1 LITNATMPS
10 PTPITTQIDLSQ
22 LKGKT
27 AIVTGG
33 ASGLGLATVEKWA
46 ANGAYVTIADVNDT
60 AGENAV
66 GKITSGG
73 GKAQYVH
80 CDVLDWESSNEAF
93 KSAVN
98 FGPSKTLDI
107 SALYAGVLG
116 TANNMID
123 ILKENGAPSL
133 SSVPPIPTHKA
144 IDINLTG
151 EWYSTYLSF
160 HYMQLKP
167 QTNGVATGPNGGFKK
182 SIVMISSLAGYVDY
196 PNNSAYAAG
205 KFGVRGLWRS
215 IRSRAPEL
223 GVRTNL
229 IAPWFVDTPMV
240 ADMKAGL
247 EKAGVKWGQGFTWAP
262 ADHVVEA
269 ATKCAVEED
278 IDGRAFAIMPEGYY
292 DLNDDTEHG
301 GDTLLALISKRM
313 EAGDQLA

>member
-1 LITNATMPS
+1 MAS
-10 PTPITTQIDLSQ
+10 PTPITTQVDLSK

-33 ASGLGLATVEKWA
+33 ASGLGLATAEKWA
-46 ANGAYVTIADVNDT
+46 ANGAYVTIADVND
-60 AGENAV
+60 AQGQKAV
-66 GKITSGG
+66 EKITSNG

-80 CDVLDWESSNEAF
+80 CDVLSWESSNEAF

-116 TANNMID
+116 TANNMVD
-123 ILKENGAPSL
+123 VLKANGPPSL
-133 SSVPPIPTHKA
+133 ESTPPVPTHKA
-144 IDINLTG
+144 IDVNLTG

-167 QTNGVATGPNGGFKK
+167 ETGGAANGASAESKK
-182 SIVMISSLAGYVDY
+182 SIVMIASLAGYVDY

-240 ADMKAGL
+240 ADMKAEL
-247 EKAGVKWGQGFTWAP
+247 VQAGVKWGQGFTWAP
-262 ADHVVEA
+262 ADNVVEA
-269 ATKCAVEED
+269 ATKCAVED
-278 IDGRAFAIMPEGYY
+278 DVDGEYFEVPVGTI
-292 DLNDDTEHG
+292 T
-301 GDTLLALISKRM
+301 T
-313 EAGDQLA
+313 

>member
-1 LITNATMPS
+1 MAS
-10 PTPITTQIDLSQ
+10 PTPIATQVDLSK

-33 ASGLGLATVEKWA
+33 ASGLGLATAEKWA
-46 ANGAYVTIADVNDT
+46 ANGAYVTIADVND
-60 AGENAV
+60 AQGQKAV
-66 GKITSGG
+66 EKITSNG

-80 CDVLDWESSNEAF
+80 CDVLSWESSNEAF

-116 TANNMID
+116 TANNMVD
-123 ILKENGAPSL
+123 VLKANGPPSL
-133 SSVPPIPTHKA
+133 ESTPPVPTHKA
-144 IDINLTG
+144 IDVNLTG

-167 QTNGVATGPNGGFKK
+167 ETGGAANGASAESKK
-182 SIVMISSLAGYVDY
+182 SIVMIASLAGYVDY

-240 ADMKAGL
+240 ADMKAEL
-247 EKAGVKWGQGFTWAP
+247 VQAGVKWGQGFTWAP
-262 ADHVVEA
+262 ADNVVEA
-269 ATKCAVEED
+269 ATKCAVED
-278 IDGRAFAIMPEGYY
+278 DVDGEYFEVPVGTI
-292 DLNDDTEHG
+292 T
-301 GDTLLALISKRM
+301 T
-313 EAGDQLA
+313 

>member
-1 LITNATMPS
+1 MAS
-10 PTPITTQIDLSQ
+10 PTAITTQIDLSK

-33 ASGLGLATVEKWA
+33 ASGLGLATAEKWA
-46 ANGAYVTIADVNDT
+46 ANGAYVTIADVND
-60 AGENAV
+60 AQGKDAV
-66 GKITSGG
+66 GKITSSG

-93 KSAVN
+93 KSAVK
-98 FGPSKTLDI
+98 FGPTKSLDI

-116 TANNMID
+116 TANNLID
-123 ILKENGAPSL
+123 VLKENGPPSL
-133 SSVPPIPTHKA
+133 DSTPPVPTHKA

-167 QTNGVATGPNGGFKK
+167 QTNGAANEASSGSKK
-182 SIVMISSLAGYVDY
+182 SIVMIASLAGYVDY

-240 ADMKAGL
+240 AEMKSGL
-247 EKAGVKWGQGFTWAP
+247 EKAGVKWGHGFTWAP
-262 ADHVVEA
+262 ADNIVEA
-269 ATKCAVEED
+269 ATKCAVED
-278 IDGRAFAIMPEGYY
+278 DVDGRAFAVMPEGYY
-292 DLNDDTEHG
+292 DLNDDLDKGHG
-301 GDTLLALISKRM
+301 GETLLALISKRM

>member
-1 LITNATMPS
+1 MTS
-10 PTPITTQIDLSQ
+10 PTAITTPVDFSK

-33 ASGLGLATVEKWA
+33 ASGLGLATAEKWA
-46 ANGAYVTIADVNDT
+46 ASGAYVTIADVND
-60 AGENAV
+60 AQGKEAV
-66 GKITSGG
+66 EKITSSG

-80 CDVLDWESSNEAF
+80 CDVLNWESSNEAF

-98 FGPSKTLDI
+98 FGPSKSLDV

-123 ILKENGAPSL
+123 VLKENGPPSL
-133 SSVPPIPTHKA
+133 DSTPPVPTHKA

-160 HYMQLKP
+160 HYMQLKS
-167 QTNGVATGPNGGFKK
+167 QTNGITEAASTGAKK
-182 SIVMISSLAGYVDY
+182 SIVMIASLAGYVDY

-240 ADMKAGL
+240 AGMKAGL
-247 EKAGVKWGQGFTWAP
+247 EQAGVKWGQGFTWAP
-262 ADHVVEA
+262 ADNVVEA
-269 ATKCAVEED
+269 ASKCAVD
-278 IDGRAFAIMPEGYY
+278 DDVDGEYFLSLRQFQGPSSNGDVNRSIVRCYA
-292 DLNDDTEHG
+292 G
-301 GDTLLALISKRM
+301 GLL
-313 EAGDQLA
+313 

>member
-1 LITNATMPS
+1 MAS
-10 PTPITTQIDLSQ
+10 PTPITTQVDLAK

-33 ASGLGLATVEKWA
+33 ASGLGLATAEKWA
-46 ANGAYVTIADVNDT
+46 ANGAYVTIADVND
-60 AGENAV
+60 AQGQKAV
-66 GKITSGG
+66 EKIASSG

-80 CDVLDWESSNEAF
+80 CDVLSWESSNEAF

-123 ILKENGAPSL
+123 ILKENGPPSL
-133 SSVPPIPTHKA
+133 DSTPPRPTHKA
-144 IDINLTG
+144 IDVNLTG
-151 EWYSTYLSF
+151 EWYSTYLSL
-160 HYMQLKP
+160 HYMQLK
-167 QTNGVATGPNGGFKK
+167 AEAGGAASGASAGSKK
-182 SIVMISSLAGYVDY
+182 SIVMIASLAGYVDY

-240 ADMKAGL
+240 AGMKAGL
-247 EKAGVKWGQGFTWAP
+247 EQAGVKWGHGFTWAP

-269 ATKCAVEED
+269 ATKCAVED
-278 IDGRAFAIMPEGYY
+278 DVDGEYFEVPVGPIIIWTNGCVNRSSICSNA
-292 DLNDDTEHG
+292 G
-301 GDTLLALISKRM
+301 GLLRL
-313 EAGDQLA
+313 E

>member
-1 LITNATMPS
+1 MAS
-10 PTPITTQIDLSQ
+10 PTPITTQVDLSK

-33 ASGLGLATVEKWA
+33 ASGLGLATAEKWA
-46 ANGAYVTIADVNDT
+46 ANGAYVTIADVSDT
-60 AGENAV
+60 QGQKAV
-66 GKITSGG
+66 EKITSSG

-80 CDVLDWESSNEAF
+80 CDVLSWESSNEAF

-98 FGPSKTLDI
+98 FGPNKTLHI
-107 SALYAGVLG
+107 SALYAGVFG
-116 TANNMID
+116 TANNLID
-123 ILKENGAPSL
+123 FLKADGPPSL
-133 SSVPPIPTHKA
+133 DSNPPIPDHKA

-167 QTNGVATGPNGGFKK
+167 QTNGAANGTSATFKK
-182 SIVMISSLAGYVDY
+182 SIVMIASLAGYVDY
-196 PNNSAYAAG
+196 PNNSAYAAS

-229 IAPWFVDTPMV
+229 IAPWFVDTPMT

-247 EKAGVKWGQGFTWAP
+247 EQAGVKWGQGFTWAP
-262 ADHVVEA
+262 ADNVVEA
-269 ATKCAVEED
+269 ATKCAVED
-278 IDGRAFAIMPEGYY
+278 DVDGQSYPSVGVGINVSSSNGY
-292 DLNDDTEHG
+292 LNRSRICDYAG
-301 GDTLLALISKRM
+301 GIL
-313 EAGDQLA
+313 

>member
-1 LITNATMPS
+1 M
-10 PTPITTQIDLSQ
+10 
-22 LKGKT
+22 
-27 AIVTGG
+27 
-33 ASGLGLATVEKWA
+33 EKWA

-80 CDVLDWESSNEAF
+80 CDVLNWESSNEAF

-107 SALYAGVLG
+107 SALYAGVIG

-240 ADMKAGL
+240 RTPRSTFSILCLFSCLDQDFSWVAAMLEDGAGS
-247 EKAGVKWGQGFTWAP
+247 
-262 ADHVVEA
+262 D
-269 ATKCAVEED
+269 
-278 IDGRAFAIMPEGYY
+278 
-292 DLNDDTEHG
+292 
-301 GDTLLALISKRM
+301 SKTSESRPSWHFLVS
-313 EAGDQLA
+313 QRNFSRK